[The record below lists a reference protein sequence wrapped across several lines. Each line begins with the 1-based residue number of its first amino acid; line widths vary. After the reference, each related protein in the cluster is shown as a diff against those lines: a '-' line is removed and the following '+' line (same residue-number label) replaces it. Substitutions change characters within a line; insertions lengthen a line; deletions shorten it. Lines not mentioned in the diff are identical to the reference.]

1 MIFVTVGTHDQGF
14 ERLVKKMDEIAG
26 QIDEKVVIQVGYT
39 DYEPVNAE
47 WFRFV
52 EYAEILR
59 IIKKS
64 NIVVC
69 HGGAGIILDVLSNE
83 KTAIVVPRL
92 KNFNEVF
99 DNHEFELA
107 ECVQSIASIY
117 LVGEVSKLKD
127 WLMNLDSNKV
137 KSCQKNNQL
146 VKFLK
151 KTIKEDI

>member
-39 DYEPVNAE
+39 DYKPVNAE
-47 WFRFV
+47 WFKFK
-52 EYAEILR
+52 EYEEILK

-69 HGGAGIILDVLSNE
+69 HGGAGIILDVLSYE
-83 KTAIVVPRL
+83 KTAVVVPRL

-99 DNHEFELA
+99 DDHEFELA
-107 ECVQSIASIY
+107 ESVESIASIY
-117 LVGEVSKLKD
+117 LVSEVKKLKD
-127 WLMNLDSNKV
+127 CLMKLDLKKV
-137 KSCQKNNQL
+137 VPCQKNYRL
-146 VKFLK
+146 VRFLK